1 MLELPADFEQ
11 YSPKFSESIN
21 RQNSRIS
28 GNKTF
33 EYLLIPRYPGLKVIK
48 PVTMSYFDLVKKEYV
63 RLRSPQIEL
72 NVEQGTATASPT
84 ISGVAREDV
93 RMLSQDIRFIKL
105 TSTSFMR
112 IGERPFAGPF
122 FIVMLLLPLAGLAG
136 AFAYARQRQV
146 VMMDQVGYRYRKAM
160 KVAQKGLKE
169 AEYLLKEKA
178 GKDGGPS
185 SKQRLRFYTEIS
197 HAFAKYLSDKLNLP
211 QAEFSLESA
220 STALRDRGAEGG
232 LVQAMRGVLEVC
244 DMARF
249 APTSMELATMQRTYD
264 EARRVI
270 VELERTLKTR

>member
-1 MLELPADFEQ
+1 M
-11 YSPKFSESIN
+11 
-21 RQNSRIS
+21 
-28 GNKTF
+28 
-33 EYLLIPRYPGLKVIK
+33 V
-48 PVTMSYFDLVKKEYV
+48 
-63 RLRSPQIEL
+63 
-72 NVEQGTATASPT
+72 
-84 ISGVAREDV
+84 
-93 RMLSQDIRFIKL
+93 
-105 TSTSFMR
+105 
-112 IGERPFAGPF
+112 
-122 FIVMLLLPLAGLAG
+122 LLPLAGLAG
-136 AFAYARQRQV
+136 AFVYVRQRQV
-146 VMMDQVGYRYRKAM
+146 VLMDQAGYRYRKAM

-185 SKQRLRFYTEIS
+185 SKQRLRFYSEIS

-220 STALRDRGAEGG
+220 SAALRGRGADGG